1 MHGTANHRDICM
13 EGNNDNRGNND
24 NPFATT
30 TFVTI
35 QFLLLALLILRLIS
49 HLVFLK
55 STQLDSVLVS
65 SQVLLYSSRGI

>member
-35 QFLLLALLILRLIS
+35 QFLLLALLILRL
-49 HLVFLK
+49 
-55 STQLDSVLVS
+55 T
-65 SQVLLYSSRGI
+65 